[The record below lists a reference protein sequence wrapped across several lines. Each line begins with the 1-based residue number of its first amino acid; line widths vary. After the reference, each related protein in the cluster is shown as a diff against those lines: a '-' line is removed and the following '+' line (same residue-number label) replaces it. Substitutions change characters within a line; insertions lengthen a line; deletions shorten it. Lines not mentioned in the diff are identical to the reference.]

1 MYVRNVTLND
11 FFISMK
17 HLFYPIYAEHSTFAS
32 ENSNRVLTKMKKQ
45 MKQTKR
51 FLLSFLTLML
61 CTIMYAQTEITG
73 TVIDETGEGVIG
85 ATVMEKGTS
94 NGTVTDFDGNFKLK
108 VDAGKTL
115 VFSYIGYLTQE
126 LPAQNGMKVAMKG
139 DALMIEEV
147 VVTGYTTQ
155 RKADL
160 TGAIS
165 TVSPTDLAK
174 QNENNP
180 IKAMQGRVPGM
191 NISADGNPS
200 GAATVR
206 IRGIGTLNDNDPLY
220 IIDGVPTKAGMHE
233 LNGNDIESIQVLKDA
248 ASASIYG
255 SRAANG
261 VIIITTKK
269 GKEGKVKVNFDASV
283 AASFYTNKI
292 ETMNASEWG
301 RAYWQAS
308 VNDGVDPNNNVLGYN
323 FDWGY
328 DTNGNPVLNKLSMN
342 MFLDENATVRTGDTD
357 WFNEITRTG
366 IVQQYNLSVSN
377 GSEKGHSFFSVG
389 YYDNKGTI
397 KESQFNRLSARA
409 NTEYKLFDGL
419 LTIGENFTMNRT
431 KGTDA
436 PGGILENALEFNPN
450 FPIYAENGEFAQAL
464 GAYSERENPLS
475 LLYNNKDNEYTMW
488 RSFGDVHVSI
498 TPFKNF
504 TLRSTLGMDY
514 SQKEQ
519 RFFTYPIAN
528 GKVMRTESAA
538 ESKQEHWMRWMW
550 NAIAT
555 YNYEKG
561 NHRAD
566 AMIGM
571 EVNRQDYK
579 WSSAKRYEM
588 SILNTDYMWP
598 SAGTGRQLAEGS
610 GDGFSLVSFFG
621 KVNYTYAD
629 RYLASLTIRR
639 DGSSRF
645 GHNNQ
650 YGTFPSV
657 STGWRISEEKFM
669 KDFNWLDNLK
679 LRYSWGQTGNQEIS
693 NTARYTLYKAVVS
706 TGLWGSGQSGT
717 SYDIAGSNGGYALNN
732 GYVRTQIG
740 NDDIKWETTTQHNI
754 GVDFGLLHNEIYG
767 SFDWFHKLTSDIL
780 LSMKGIDAMGEG
792 SAQWINA
799 GEMKNTGWELSLG
812 YRHKLANGL
821 SWDINGNISRYT
833 NEITKL
839 PITVASNGAFGGNG
853 VKSVVGHPMGAQ
865 VGYVAD
871 GIFKSQEEIDNHAT
885 QEGAGLGRIRYKD
898 LNGDGMIT
906 EADQDWIYDP
916 TPDFTWGLNVYL
928 EYKNFDFT
936 MFWQGVQGVDV
947 DCRGYKSQTDFWA
960 NTNINV
966 PYLNKGV
973 RVLDAWTP
981 ANPGSDIPALTTADT
996 NREGRVSSYYIEN
1009 GSFVKLRT
1017 IQLGYNVPKTFSD
1030 KLRMERIRL
1039 YISAQNLLTLKS
1051 SKFSGA
1057 DPENPGFNYPIPL
1070 NMTFGLN
1077 VSF

>member
-1 MYVRNVTLND
+1 
-11 FFISMK
+11 
-17 HLFYPIYAEHSTFAS
+17 
-32 ENSNRVLTKMKKQ
+32 

-51 FLLSFLTLML
+51 FLLSILTLL
-61 CTIMYAQTEITG
+61 LSTIMYAQQEVAG
-73 TVIDETGEGVIG
+73 TVVDAMGPVIG
-85 ATVMEKGTS
+85 ATVMEKGTT

-108 VDAGKTL
+108 VQAGATL

-126 LPAQNGMKVAMKG
+126 LPAKDGMQVTMQD
-139 DALMIEEV
+139 DALSLNEV

-160 TGAIS
+160 TGA
-165 TVSPTDLAK
+165 VSVVSVSELQK

-180 IKAMQGRVPGM
+180 MKALQGRVPGM
-191 NISADGNPS
+191 NISADGNLA

-269 GKEGKVKVNFDASV
+269 GKDGKVKVNFDASV
-283 AASFYTNKI
+283 AASFYANKI
-292 ETMNASEWG
+292 ETMNAQQWG
-301 RAYWQAS
+301 QAFWQAN
-308 VNDGVDPNNNVLGYN
+308 VNDGLNPNNNNLGYN
-323 FDWGY
+323 FDWTY
-328 DTNGNPVLNKLSMN
+328 DQQGNPRLNGLTMN
-342 MFLDENATVRTGDTD
+342 MYLDDNASVRSADTD
-357 WFNEITRTG
+357 WFKEITRTG
-366 IVQQYNLSVSN
+366 VVQQYNLSVSN
-377 GSEKGHSFFSVG
+377 GSEKGSTFFSVG
-389 YYDNKGTI
+389 YYDNQGTI
-397 KESQFNRLSARA
+397 KDSQFSRLSARA
-409 NTEYKLFDGL
+409 NADYKLFDGKVV
-419 LTIGENFTMNRT
+419 IGENFSVNRT

-436 PGGILENALEFNPN
+436 PGGILENALEFNSN

-475 LLYNNKDNEYTMW
+475 LIYNNKDNEYTQW
-488 RSFGDVHVSI
+488 RMFGDAHVSI

-504 TLRSTLGMDY
+504 TVRSTLGMDY
-514 SQKEQ
+514 TQKQQ

-528 GKVMRTESAA
+528 GKVKRTDTAA

-555 YNYEKG
+555 YNFEVG
-561 NHRAD
+561 LHRAD

-571 EVNRQDYK
+571 EVNRQDFN
-579 WSSAKRYEM
+579 WSSAKRYEL

-598 SAGTGRQLAEGS
+598 SAGTGKQLAEGS

-621 KVNYTYAD
+621 KANYTYAD
-629 RYLASLTIRR
+629 RYMASLTIRR

-645 GHNNQ
+645 GSNNQ

-657 STGWRISEEKFM
+657 SVGWRLTQENFM
-669 KDFNWLDNLK
+669 KKTSSWLDDLK

-693 NTARYTLYKAVVS
+693 NTARYTLYRAVVS
-706 TGLWGSGQSGT
+706 TGLWESGAAGST
-717 SYDIAGSNGGYALNN
+717 YDIAGSNGGYILPN
-732 GYVRTQIG
+732 GYVRDQRG

-754 GVDFGLLHNEIYG
+754 GLDFALMRNEIYG
-767 SFDWFHKLTSDIL
+767 SFDWFHKKTTDIL
-780 LSMKGIDAMGEG
+780 LFMNGIASMGEG
-792 SAQWINA
+792 ASQWINA
-799 GEMKNTGWELSLG
+799 GEVKNTGWELSLG

-821 SWDINGNISRYT
+821 SWDINGNISRYV

-839 PITVASNGAFGGNG
+839 PETVAANGRFGGNG
-853 VKSVVGHPMGAQ
+853 VKSVIGHPMYSQ

-885 QEGAGLGRIRYKD
+885 QQGAGLGRIRWKD
-898 LNGDGMIT
+898 LNGDGQIT

-928 EYKNFDFT
+928 QYKNFDFT

-947 DCRGYKSQTDFWA
+947 DCRGFKSQTDFWA
-960 NTNINV
+960 NSNINV

-973 RVLDAWTP
+973 RTLDAWSP
-981 ANPGSDIPALTTADT
+981 ANPGSDIPALTTADG
-996 NREGRVSSYYIEN
+996 NNEGRVSSYYIEN
-1009 GSFVKLRT
+1009 GSYAKLRT
-1017 IQLGYNVPKTFSD
+1017 VQLGYNLPKSFTD
-1030 KLRMERIRL
+1030 KLRLDRLRL
-1039 YISAQNLLTLKS
+1039 YLSAQNLITIKS
-1051 SKFSGA
+1051 GKFSGV

-1070 NMTFGLN
+1070 NLTFGLN